1 MCEKELLVS
10 YLYDDLSDADRATFE
25 THLRGCL
32 ECRREVMELRQ
43 VRADLVTWAPS
54 QPDLGFR
61 IVLGREADT
70 SRQPV
75 ADIRWPAR
83 ASWRAWWTP
92 AAGLAAAA
100 VLVLAAASAIAHV
113 EIHRGPDGITVRTGW
128 GTPAAGVVDA
138 RSAKATTPDAAIV
151 KAQPASTAAAVDPA
165 LLAAIDRRLRALE
178 SSRDTN
184 VRAASISA
192 RSDADTMRRFSDLLT
207 QSENKQLAEL
217 ALRISQV
224 TREFDAQR
232 TADLNRIQQ
241 RLGRI
246 DASVNSEAA
255 AHGEILNYVLASAK
269 QK

>member
-1 MCEKELLVS
+1 
-10 YLYDDLSDADRATFE
+10 
-25 THLRGCL
+25 
-32 ECRREVMELRQ
+32 
-43 VRADLVTWAPS
+43 
-54 QPDLGFR
+54 
-61 IVLGREADT
+61 
-70 SRQPV
+70 
-75 ADIRWPAR
+75 
-83 ASWRAWWTP
+83 
-92 AAGLAAAA
+92 
-100 VLVLAAASAIAHV
+100 
-113 EIHRGPDGITVRTGW
+113 
-128 GTPAAGVVDA
+128 TPAAGVVDA

-151 KAQPASTAAAVDPA
+151 KAQTASTAAAVDPA